1 MPVFIY
7 SAKSNTGEIK
17 TGSQEA
23 NSEAELA
30 HALREQGFVL
40 TSVRSASQ
48 PLKTKSRLADFLP
61 SFSFIPLSEKMIFA
75 RHLAVMIGA
84 GLSLNRALETLSQ
97 QTKNK
102 RFAKI
107 INFLSED
114 IKKGLPLAEALNKH
128 PKVFS
133 NLFVNMVRV
142 GETGGNLEGVL
153 KIITN
158 QMEKEHELK
167 SKIRNAMIYPA
178 VIIVSMLGIGF
189 LMMVLVVPKLLQ
201 IFKEMNV
208 DLPLSTRLIIL
219 ASDFLSRHWL
229 VSLEIF
235 FILFLVLYAIAK
247 LKITKFY
254 FDWVIL
260 RLPVFGEIAKKIN
273 SARLARTLGSLIES
287 GVPIVQG
294 LQIVAGTLSNIHFYK
309 SLFESASLVQKGAQ
323 LSQSI
328 KNYPQL
334 YPVMVSQMMEV
345 GEETGTLGEILG
357 KLADFYEE
365 DISNVTKGLA
375 SIIEPILMVVIGAAV
390 GFFAISMVQPMYS
403 IMEGM

>member
-1 MPVFIY
+1 
-7 SAKSNTGEIK
+7 
-17 TGSQEA
+17 
-23 NSEAELA
+23 
-30 HALREQGFVL
+30 
-40 TSVRSASQ
+40 
-48 PLKTKSRLADFLP
+48 
-61 SFSFIPLSEKMIFA
+61 
-75 RHLAVMIGA
+75 
-84 GLSLNRALETLSQ
+84 
-97 QTKNK
+97 
-102 RFAKI
+102 
-107 INFLSED
+107 
-114 IKKGLPLAEALNKH
+114 
-128 PKVFS
+128 
-133 NLFVNMVRV
+133 
-142 GETGGNLEGVL
+142 
-153 KIITN
+153 
-158 QMEKEHELK
+158 
-167 SKIRNAMIYPA
+167 
-178 VIIVSMLGIGF
+178 
-189 LMMVLVVPKLLQ
+189 
-201 IFKEMNV
+201 MNV